1 MSHLKLECARFLL
14 PAAQLEVPGAV
25 ITFPPLGLE
34 GSTPSPQGRYANR
47 VRISKRR
54 SGGRGR
60 GRGTGVPRGWPLRRK
75 DKSLSVTY
83 TLSEKRGAGHT
94 GARSSPLFSPQ
105 VGGPGPAVT
114 SLLSAA
120 SPGVSGTLCPA
131 LARIGLQ
138 ALPIPPPTNPIPSP
152 LGSKDP

>member
-14 PAAQLEVPGAV
+14 PAAQLEVPVAV
-25 ITFPPLGLE
+25 ITFPPLGLD
-34 GSTPSPQGRYANR
+34 GSTPSPQGWDANR

-54 SGGRGR
+54 SVGR

-138 ALPIPPPTNPIPSP
+138 ALPIPPPINPIPSP